1 MRTNII
7 LFALVVFI
15 ISLIITLN
23 IFFQHSYQ
31 SEMAEQFNRQQ
42 LIIAKSIAKSIEDEI
57 QYIEAGT
64 VSLARLIAEKSWIH
78 NREGFISNTYA
89 GVKAE
94 GRLQYKTPG
103 QQREDGIQLVGCRCR
118 SWRFRSFARL

>member
-1 MRTNII
+1 MKTNII

-23 IFFQHSYQ
+23 IFFQQSYQ

-57 QYIEAGT
+57 QHIEAGH
-64 VSLARLIAEKSWIH
+64 RLPCQADSGK
-78 NREGFISNTYA
+78 
-89 GVKAE
+89 
-94 GRLQYKTPG
+94 KTG
-103 QQREDGIQLVGCRCR
+103 QQQ
-118 SWRFRSFARL
+118 S